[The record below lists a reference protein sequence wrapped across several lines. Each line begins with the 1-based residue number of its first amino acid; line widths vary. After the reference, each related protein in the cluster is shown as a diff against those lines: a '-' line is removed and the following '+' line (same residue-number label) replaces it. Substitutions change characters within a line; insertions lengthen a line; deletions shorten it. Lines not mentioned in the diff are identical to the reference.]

1 MTGRGER
8 GQALVEA
15 ALLIPCILVLL
26 AGGYVA
32 GRTASIL
39 SAAESGVFAQVVREG
54 RRLPDVGPGITRTL
68 VPGGEGAVLRTL
80 PKGRSG
86 ILPSPFPS
94 LEGRSSVRAEV
105 RKGWREAGR
114 IAAWEEGRFERSAEA
129 TVDCWD
135 AAAPS
140 GAKARR
146 AVRAYVAARTFY

>member
-1 MTGRGER
+1 MTGRDAR

-15 ALLIPCILVLL
+15 ALLIPCVLVLL

-39 SAAESGVFAQVVREG
+39 SAAESGAFAQVIREG
-54 RRLPDVGPGITRTL
+54 RRLPDVGPGIARTL
-68 VPGGEGAVLRTL
+68 VPRGEGAVLRTIRE
-80 PKGRSG
+80 GRSG

-94 LEGRSSVRAEV
+94 LEGRTSVRAEV
-105 RKGWREAGR
+105 RKEWRDAGR
-114 IAAWEEGRFERSAEA
+114 IAVWEEGRFERSAEA

-140 GAKARR
+140 GKKARR
-146 AVRAYVAARTFY
+146 AVRAYVGARTLF